1 VSDAP
6 LKISLVTPS
15 YQQGQF
21 LEATI
26 QSVLGQNYPALEYF
40 VMDGGS
46 KDESPAIIQRHA
58 AQLAGFASEPD
69 GGQYEAVSKG
79 LARSTG
85 EVMGW
90 LNSDD
95 LLTPWALSVVG
106 EIFAAH
112 PEIEWLTS
120 LAPLRFDA
128 LGRAVRCLPQ
138 RGFSKAGF
146 FAGEYLQRAGHFST
160 GHIQQESTFWR
171 RSLWER
177 AGGFVGGDYPLA
189 GDFEL
194 WARFFQ
200 HAELYGVETPLG
212 GFRYHG
218 NQKTGSQLERYY
230 EEAERA
236 LLAHG
241 GRRPSPVGRFF
252 RQHSQQ
258 SCPRA
263 LRSFAA
269 RAGLVHPVKI
279 VRQRRDTGEWRI
291 HQDWN

>member
-1 VSDAP
+1 MSTAP

-26 QSVLGQNYPALEYF
+26 LSVLGQDHPALEYF

-46 KDESPAIIQRHA
+46 TDESPAIIQRHA
-58 AQLAGFASEPD
+58 ARLAGFASERD
-69 GGQYEAVSKG
+69 GGQYEAVNKG
-79 LARSTG
+79 FARSHG
-85 EVMGW
+85 EIMGW

-106 EIFAAH
+106 DIFAAH

-120 LAPLRFDA
+120 LTPLRFDA
-128 LGRAVRCLPQ
+128 RGRAVRCLPQ
-138 RGFSKAGF
+138 RGFSRAGF
-146 FAGEYLQRAGHFST
+146 FAGEYLPRPGHFST

-212 GFRYHG
+212 GFRFHG
-218 NQKTGSQLERYY
+218 DQKTGSQHQRYHD
-230 EEAERA
+230 EAERA

-241 GRRPSPVGRFF
+241 GQRPSSLRRFF
-252 RQHSQQ
+252 RSHFQQ
-258 SCPRA
+258 SCPRGV
-263 LRSFAA
+263 RPFVA
-269 RAGLVHPVKI
+269 RAGLAHPVKI
-279 VRQRRDTGEWRI
+279 VRHRRDTGEWRI
-291 HQDWN
+291 HHDWN

>member
-1 VSDAP
+1 VSTAP

-21 LEATI
+21 LEATM

-46 KDESPAIIQRHA
+46 TDESPAIIQKYA
-58 AQLAGFASEPD
+58 SQLAGSACERD
-69 GGQYEAVSKG
+69 GGQYEAITKG
-79 LARSTG
+79 FARSTG

-106 EIFAAH
+106 EIFAAF

-120 LAPLRFDA
+120 LAPLRFDSR
-128 LGRAVRCLPQ
+128 GRAVRCLPQ
-138 RGFSKAGF
+138 RGFTRAGF
-146 FAGEYLQRAGHFST
+146 FTGEYLLRPGHFST

-212 GFRYHG
+212 GFRFHG

-230 EEAERA
+230 AEAERA

-241 GRRPSPVGRFF
+241 GGRPGSMRRLFRRMAAENFPPSWRYLAGRFGLTA
-252 RQHSQQ
+252 
-258 SCPRA
+258 P
-263 LRSFAA
+263 A
-269 RAGLVHPVKI
+269 RI
-279 VRQRRDTGEWRI
+279 VRHARQSQSWRI
-291 HQDWN
+291 QTVHC